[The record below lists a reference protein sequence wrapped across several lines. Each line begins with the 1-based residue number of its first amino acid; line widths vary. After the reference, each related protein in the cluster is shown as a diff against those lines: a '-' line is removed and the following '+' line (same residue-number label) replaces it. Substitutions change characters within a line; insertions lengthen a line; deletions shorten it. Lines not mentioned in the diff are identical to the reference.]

1 VENLSALF
9 ETALLLGTCAWILYE
24 AIHRLTSHEVALE
37 VNVWSF
43 LVMGTSIVVDVSRS
57 RALSRTARK
66 FRSQAL
72 EADALHFSTDIWS
85 SAVVILGLVCVM
97 IGKWVPS
104 LDFLHHADAVAA
116 IGVALIVVYVSGQL
130 TFRTIQA
137 LLDVAPSGLEK
148 KIIETVESLPGV
160 SNCHS
165 VRMRYSGP
173 QFFVDIHVLVDGN
186 QSLRDAHKLTEE
198 IEETIQKLVP
208 RADVT
213 VHPEPD
219 PEPKI
224 A

>member
-1 VENLSALF
+1 
-9 ETALLLGTCAWILYE
+9 
-24 AIHRLTSHEVALE
+24 VALE

-43 LVMGTSIVVDVSRS
+43 LVMGTSIVVDISRS

-97 IGKWVPS
+97 VGRWVPG

-130 TFRTIQA
+130 TIRTIQA
-137 LLDVAPSGLEK
+137 LLDVAPSGLEI
-148 KIIETVESLPGV
+148 KIIATVESLPGV

-186 QSLRDAHKLTEE
+186 QTLRDAHKLTEE
-198 IEETIQKLVP
+198 IEQTIQKLVP

-219 PEPKI
+219 PEPSI
-224 A
+224 G